1 MVMLRYVRFLLLALL
16 SLFLVMTALSLL
28 FPSHLRVLRAVNV
41 AAPRARV
48 LGAIDDLRAWTEW
61 NEFVRYTPLANKT
74 WSVPSAGA
82 GAWMHSDQLSI
93 REGMADGDGFS
104 LDWDL
109 KGGKRFPGGMSV
121 LQTYPDTVTVQ
132 WWFDLTFRWYPW
144 EKLGLFVYDRKL
156 GPAMEESLS
165 GLKRY
170 VEISR

>member
-1 MVMLRYVRFLLLALL
+1 MQFIRFFLLALI
-16 SLFLVMTALSLL
+16 SLFIVMTALSLL
-28 FPSHLRVLRAVNV
+28 FPSHLRVMRAVNV

-48 LGAIDDLRAWTEW
+48 LGAIGDLRAWAEW
-61 NEFVRYTPLANKT
+61 NEFVRSTPLANKT
-74 WSVPSAGA
+74 WSTPSAGV
-82 GAWMHSDQLSI
+82 GAWMHSDQMSI
-93 REGMADGDGFS
+93 REAAADSDGIS

-121 LQTYPDTVTVQ
+121 LQSYPDTISVQ

-156 GPAMEESLS
+156 GPAMEESLA

>member
-1 MVMLRYVRFLLLALL
+1 MRFIRFLLLAVI

-28 FPSHLRVLRAVNV
+28 FPSHLRVMRAVNV
-41 AAPRARV
+41 GAPRPRV
-48 LGAIDDLRAWTEW
+48 LAAIGDLRAWAEW
-61 NEFVRYTPLANKT
+61 NEFVRSTQLANKT
-74 WSVPSAGA
+74 WSTPSAGA
-82 GAWMHSDQLSI
+82 GAWMHSDQMSI
-93 REGMADGDGFS
+93 LESAADSEGVS

-121 LQTYPDTVTVQ
+121 LQSFPDSITVQ

-156 GPAMEESLS
+156 GPAMEESLT

>member
-1 MVMLRYVRFLLLALL
+1 MRFIRFLLLAVI

-28 FPSHLRVLRAVNV
+28 FPSHLRVLRAVNIG
-41 AAPRARV
+41 APRARV
-48 LGAIDDLRAWTEW
+48 LQAIGDLRAWTEW
-61 NEFVRYTPLANKT
+61 NEFVRSTPLANKT
-74 WSVPSAGA
+74 WSTPSAGA
-82 GAWMHSDQLSI
+82 GAWMHSDQMSI
-93 REGMADGDGFS
+93 TESAADSEGVS

-121 LQTYPDTVTVQ
+121 LQSYPDTLTVQ

-156 GPAMEESLS
+156 GPAMEESLV